1 MSQHPHFISPVS
13 WHRRYEDAIA
23 DAQANGRCVF
33 LQHGQRTCGGSRAL
47 VEKVVAKE
55 EIAEVLAKHF
65 VCLASDVDATE
76 PEVQALLARSPTKLE
91 RTPWCLYLA
100 SDGRVL
106 HATSGGR
113 PAAVFLTDLIE
124 AVAKK

>member
-1 MSQHPHFISPVS
+1 MAQHPHFISPVS
-13 WHRRYEDAIA
+13 WHRSYGEALA
-23 DAQANGRCVF
+23 EAQANGRCVF

-47 VEKVVAKE
+47 VEKVVGKE
-55 EIAEVLAKHF
+55 EIAEYLAAHF
-65 VCLASDVDATE
+65 VCLASDADAVA
-76 PEVQALLARSPTKLE
+76 PEVEALLARSPTKLE
-91 RTPWCLYLA
+91 RTPWCLYL
-100 SDGRVL
+100 SPDGRLL